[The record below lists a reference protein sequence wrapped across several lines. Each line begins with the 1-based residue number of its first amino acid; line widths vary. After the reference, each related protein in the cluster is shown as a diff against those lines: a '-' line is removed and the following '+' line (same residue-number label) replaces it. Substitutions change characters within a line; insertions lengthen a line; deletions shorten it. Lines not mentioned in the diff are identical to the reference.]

1 MPAEAAIDAK
11 DLRRSFGALPAVDG
25 VDLTVGPGEFL
36 TIFGPNGAGKTTL
49 LRLLCGL
56 LKPTGG
62 EIRVMG
68 LSPSANEKA
77 VKGRIGLIAHT
88 SFLYGG
94 LTARENLL
102 FYARLY
108 GLKDAASKVGARL
121 KEVGLAER
129 ADDAARTYSRG
140 MQQRLTIARALL
152 HDPEVVFLDEPYTG
166 LDQQASRMLRGLL
179 QGIRGRGRTVLMVT
193 HNLEEG
199 LELSTRV
206 AIMSGGRMVADRPAA
221 GLSRGD
227 LETLYASKVDEW
239 TS

>member
-1 MPAEAAIDAK
+1 MAVEAAIEA
-11 DLRRSFGALPAVDG
+11 RSIGRSFGAIPAVDG
-25 VDLTVGPGEFL
+25 VDLTVRRGEFL

-56 LKPTGG
+56 LKPTKG
-62 EIRVMG
+62 EIRLMG
-68 LSPSANEKA
+68 LSPARNEKE
-77 VKGRIGLIAHT
+77 VKARIGLIAHA

-102 FYARLY
+102 FYAHLYSLPRAAALVEERL
-108 GLKDAASKVGARL
+108 A
-121 KEVGLAER
+121 EVGLSSR
-129 ADDAARTYSRG
+129 AGDLVRTYSRG

-166 LDQQASRMLRGLL
+166 LDQQASRMLRSLL
-179 QGIRGRGRTVLMVT
+179 DSIRGRGRTVMMVT

-199 LELSTRV
+199 LELSSRV
-206 AIMSGGRMVADRPAA
+206 AIMSRGRVVEDRPAS
-221 GLSRGD
+221 GLTRHQ
-227 LETLYASKVDEW
+227 LEALYASKVEAW

>member
-1 MPAEAAIDAK
+1 MSVEAAIEARAI
-11 DLRRSFGALPAVDG
+11 RRSFGAIPAVDG
-25 VDLTVGPGEFL
+25 VDLTVRPGEFL

-56 LKPTGG
+56 LRPTKG
-62 EIRVMG
+62 EIRLMG
-68 LSPSANEKA
+68 LSPARNEKE
-77 VKGRIGLIAHT
+77 VKARIGLIAHA

-108 GLKDAASKVGARL
+108 DLPHAAARVEERL
-121 KEVGLAER
+121 AEVGLASR
-129 ADDAARTYSRG
+129 ASDLVRTYSRG

-166 LDQQASRMLRGLL
+166 LDQQASRMLRALL
-179 QGIRGRGRTVLMVT
+179 YSIRGRGRTVMMVT

-199 LELSTRV
+199 LELSSRV
-206 AIMSGGRMVADRPAA
+206 AIMSRGRMVEDRPAA
-221 GLSRGD
+221 GMTRQQ
-227 LETLYASKVDEW
+227 LEALYASKVEAW